1 MMQNFTIR
9 VFQACEPISIKA
21 ESESEAKAII
31 EQRLKENKLA
41 FATTQINI
49 RDNKQHWFKS
59 LIEDN
64 F

>member
-1 MMQNFTIR
+1 MMQNFTIK

-49 RDNKQHWFKS
+49 RANKQHWFKS